1 MQNLRNRIRCTIG
14 LDHCSTCFANS
25 CNYKDL
31 DAQCRRDK
39 VPYPLFS
46 CADMKSQWGIFLCHS
61 SLSRQARRPEVPQLP
76 LGTTGASAARGK
88 GTLND
93 GLEGCAM
100 AGGRSDRGA
109 RASASAG
116 QRPPSCLL
124 QVRPWSQALRQMQV
138 GVAMEERPGASSS
151 AEKRPRRHG
160 PSRSRSLQP

>member
-1 MQNLRNRIRCTIG
+1 MCGYEIPMGN
-14 LDHCSTCFANS
+14 
-25 CNYKDL
+25 
-31 DAQCRRDK
+31 
-39 VPYPLFS
+39 FS
-46 CADMKSQWGIFLCHS
+46 M
-61 SLSRQARRPEVPQLP
+61 PQQP
-76 LGTTGASAARGK
+76 FETGSPTVGASASVGYNDASAARGK

-93 GLEGCAM
+93 SLEGCAM